1 MPIWLS
7 KENAVAPCMCYHP
20 SPEWL
25 TEHGFDARKA
35 KGVEITNAAR
45 FVEWSAQQPSM
56 VLHELAHA
64 YHDRELGFDHA
75 AVRAAYER
83 AKGAKTLES
92 VLHWDGT
99 RAKAYALEN
108 EQEYFAEA
116 TEAWFGTNDFWP
128 FVRAEVLES
137 DPELARLLKEVWGG

>member
-1 MPIWLS
+1 M
-7 KENAVAPCMCYHP
+7 
-20 SPEWL
+20 
-25 TEHGFDARKA
+25 
-35 KGVEITNAAR
+35 
-45 FVEWSAQQPSM
+45 
-56 VLHELAHA
+56 
-64 YHDRELGFDHA
+64 
-75 AVRAAYER
+75 
-83 AKGAKTLES
+83 
-92 VLHWDGT
+92 LHWDGT